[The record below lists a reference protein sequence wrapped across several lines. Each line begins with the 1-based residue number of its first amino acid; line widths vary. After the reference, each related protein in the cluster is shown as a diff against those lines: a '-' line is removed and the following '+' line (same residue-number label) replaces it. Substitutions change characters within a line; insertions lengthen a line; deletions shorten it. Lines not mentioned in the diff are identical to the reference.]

1 MRSERLGVL
10 RLTAHPSINDTAEA
24 HLFNPLG
31 ALRGDVMVD
40 AERRNADKK
49 PGKELEQRPGKTGKS
64 HFQTCRFVTSS
75 IISLASPSLHP
86 PDSCRIAPPR
96 HYHHDRR
103 RRCPICLTFCCALA
117 SSKERKASEVKQTV
131 YFPH

>member
-1 MRSERLGVL
+1 MRSERLDVL

-40 AERRNADKK
+40 AERRDADKK

-86 PDSCRIAPPR
+86 PPPPSPRLLPHRAPTPLPPPPPPPMSYMS
-96 HYHHDRR
+96 HFLL
-103 RRCPICLTFCCALA
+103 CTCFL
-117 SSKERKASEVKQTV
+117 
-131 YFPH
+131 